1 VLTHQNGLRPT
12 VGANDDRLGSSVVML
27 GDGSDSFAAPVILVV
42 SVGRSGVGGSSSW
55 WRMSLSSRVP
65 VGAIVMPRQPREAR
79 SSTAHTRFTQLTSPG
94 SRPITFTRRRV
105 SPKVRSMKLEC
116 RIRRWCSTGY
126 SRPSDALTG

>member
-1 VLTHQNGLRPT
+1 MLTHQNGLRPT
-12 VGANDDRLGSSVVML
+12 VGVNDDRLGSSVVVL

-79 SSTAHTRFTQLTSPG
+79 SSTAHTRFRQLASPG
-94 SRPITFTRRRV
+94 SRPITFTRQAGLAEGAFDEVGAPDSAVVLDRELALN
-105 SPKVRSMKLEC
+105 RS
-116 RIRRWCSTGY
+116 
-126 SRPSDALTG
+126 AHH